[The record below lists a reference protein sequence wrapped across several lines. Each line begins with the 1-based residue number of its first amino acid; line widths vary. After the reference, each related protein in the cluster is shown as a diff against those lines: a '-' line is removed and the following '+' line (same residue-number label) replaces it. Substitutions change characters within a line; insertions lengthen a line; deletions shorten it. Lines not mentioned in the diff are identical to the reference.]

1 MTNLEENAVYNVGGK
16 NCNASLIMIAAV
28 LNDIYGS
35 RCTIE
40 SGDFTELDG
49 CAINS
54 NKISVNEC
62 TPDIDLET
70 MLKICIMDKM
80 KSEKVLRIPTH
91 TSADLIQFTKFSLHF
106 CLKPTEFVESTT

>member
-1 MTNLEENAVYNVGGK
+1 MKKNAVYNVGGK
-16 NCNASLIMIAAV
+16 TQRIADYDCGC

-80 KSEKVLRIPTH
+80 KSEKVLAIPH
-91 TSADLIQFTKFSLHF
+91 SHERRLDSIHEIQLAFLLET
-106 CLKPTEFVESTT
+106 TEFVRSIN

>member
-1 MTNLEENAVYNVGGK
+1 
-16 NCNASLIMIAAV
+16 MIAAV

-106 CLKPTEFVESTT
+106 CLKPTEFAESTT